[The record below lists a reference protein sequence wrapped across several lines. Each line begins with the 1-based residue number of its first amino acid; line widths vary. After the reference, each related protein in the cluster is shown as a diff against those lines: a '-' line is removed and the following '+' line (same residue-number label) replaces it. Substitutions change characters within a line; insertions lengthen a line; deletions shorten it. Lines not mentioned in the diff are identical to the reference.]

1 MRTIRVRA
9 MRRMSDQSTTH
20 AVPAFDTFRR
30 HPWVCAT
37 GVAAIAI
44 ALLILFWDW
53 NWFRKPICSFV
64 QAKTER
70 VCEIAGDLDV
80 DLGRVTRVSA
90 GSVRFGNAS
99 WSKRGDMAKAERIVV
114 DFEPWPALF
123 HREFRIRRLRLEHPD
138 VVLETGPGGKGNWV
152 FGDGSA
158 GAKTRFRN
166 LWIDGGRLRFFD
178 PPNKTDIDIEVAS
191 EAAKKPGEGAP
202 ILAKGDGRWK
212 GYPFKLEGRG
222 ESPLELRDTERPY
235 RIDVSASAGTTHAHA
250 AGTLLDPLRFRDFD
264 LRLALRGQNLEDL
277 YPLLGIAIPP
287 TPPYR
292 LDGRLTRTIHGPA
305 SSTWKYDGFTGVVG
319 DSDLGGYAHVTTG
332 GKRPYLRADLRSKR
346 LDFDDLAGFVGA
358 APKAGG
364 GESTNHELAAQAAKQ
379 AASGRLLPDTPY
391 RLDKL
396 RAMDADVRLRAGRI
410 DTQKIP
416 LDDMDAHLLLENG
429 LLRLDPLDFGVAG
442 GDIRSTIRMDARE
455 SAIRTRADIA
465 ARGLDLGKLMPDL
478 QLGKTAIGKV
488 GGDIAIAGTGNS
500 IAGILGSAD
509 GDARMDMGEGR
520 ISKLLMEYAGLDL
533 AGVLRIKL
541 THDRQIP
548 IRCMAADFAVKDG
561 VMAARRMVFDSS
573 ETRLEGKGTID
584 LRDETLDLVVQPRT
598 KGFSPLSLRSPLYV
612 RGSFRHPQFAPDYA
626 RMGLRAG
633 AAVALGTVAAPAAAL
648 LATSDLGQGKDAPC
662 APVPAKE

>member
-1 MRTIRVRA
+1 
-9 MRRMSDQSTTH
+9 MSHQQERETP
-20 AVPAFDTFRR
+20 PALAALRR
-30 HPWVCAT
+30 HPWMSASALV
-37 GVAAIAI
+37 AIAI

-53 NWFRKPICSFV
+53 NWFRKPLCRYV
-64 QAKTER
+64 QAKTDR

-90 GSVRFGNAS
+90 EAVRFGNAS
-99 WSKRGDMAKAERIVV
+99 WSKRGDMARAQRVV
-114 DFEPWPALF
+114 LDFETWPALL
-123 HREFRIRRLRLEHPD
+123 HREFRIAQLRMERPD
-138 VVLETGPGGKGNWV
+138 VVLETGPDGKGNWV
-152 FGDGSA
+152 FGDESA
-158 GAKTRFRN
+158 GAKARFRD
-166 LWIDGGRLRFFD
+166 LWVDGGRLRFYD
-178 PPNKTDIDIEVAS
+178 VANRTDIDLRIAS

-202 ILAKGDGRWK
+202 VLAKGGGRWR
-212 GYPFKLEGRG
+212 GNPFTLQGRG

-235 RIDVSASAGTTHAHA
+235 RIDASASAGSTHAHA
-250 AGTLLDPLRFRDFD
+250 VGTLLDPLRFRDFD

-277 YPLLGIAIPP
+277 YPLLGLAIPP

-292 LDGRLTRTIHGPA
+292 LDGRLTRTIHGAA

-364 GESTNHELAAQAAKQ
+364 GESTNPELAAQAAKQ

-410 DTQKIP
+410 NTQKLP
-416 LDDMDAHLLLENG
+416 LDDMDAHLLLEDG
-429 LLRLDPLDFGVAG
+429 LLRLDPLDFGVAD
-442 GDIRSTIRMDARE
+442 GDIRSNIRMDARE

-465 ARGLDLGKLMPDL
+465 ARGLDLGKLLPDL
-478 QLGKTAIGKV
+478 ELGRTAIGKV

-500 IAGILGSAD
+500 IARILGSAD

-548 IRCMAADFAVKDG
+548 IRCMAADFAVEDG
-561 VMAARRMVFDSS
+561 VMQARRMVFDSS

-584 LRDETLDLVVQPRT
+584 LRNERLDLVVQPRT

-612 RGSFRHPQFAPDYA
+612 RGSFRHPQFKPDYA

-648 LATSDLGQGKDAPC
+648 LATSDLGQGKNAPC
-662 APVPAKE
+662 APAR

>member
-1 MRTIRVRA
+1 
-9 MRRMSDQSTTH
+9 MSHEQEREIP
-20 AVPAFDTFRR
+20 PALAALRR
-30 HPWVCAT
+30 HPWW
-37 GVAAIAI
+37 GAAGILVLAI

-53 NWFRKPICSFV
+53 NWFRKPLCRYV
-64 QAKTER
+64 QAKTDR

-90 GSVRFGNAS
+90 QAVRFGNAS
-99 WSKRGDMAKAERIVV
+99 WSRRGDMARARRVV
-114 DFEPWPALF
+114 LDFETWPALL
-123 HREFRIRRLRLEHPD
+123 HREFRIARLRLDRPD
-138 VVLETGPGGKGNWV
+138 VVLETGPDGKGNWV
-152 FGDGSA
+152 FGDAGSTKA
-158 GAKTRFRN
+158 QFRN
-166 LWIDGGRLRFFD
+166 LWIDGGRLRFYD
-178 PPNKTDIDIEVAS
+178 PPNKTDIDILVAS

-202 ILAKGDGRWK
+202 VLAKGSGRWR
-212 GYPFKLEGRG
+212 GNPFTLHGRG

-235 RIDVSASAGTTHAHA
+235 RVDVSASAGSTHAHA
-250 AGTLLDPLRFRDFD
+250 LGTLLDPLRFRDFD

-277 YPLLGIAIPP
+277 YPLLGIATPP

-292 LDGRLTRTIHGPA
+292 LDGRLTRAIHGPA

-332 GKRPYLRADLRSKR
+332 GKRPYLRAELRSKR
-346 LDFDDLAGFVGA
+346 LDFDDLAGFIGA

-364 GESTNHELAAQAAKQ
+364 GESTNPELAAQAAKE

-396 RAMDADVRLRAGRI
+396 RAMDADVRLRAVRI
-410 DTQKIP
+410 NTRKLP

-429 LLRLDPLDFGVAG
+429 LLRLDPLDFGVAD
-442 GDIRSTIRMDARE
+442 GDIRSNIRMDARE

-465 ARGLDLGKLMPDL
+465 ARGLDLGKLLPDL
-478 QLGKTAIGKV
+478 ELGKTAIGKV

-500 IAGILGSAD
+500 IARILANAD

-520 ISKLLMEYAGLDL
+520 ISKLLMEYAGMDL

-561 VMAARRMVFDSS
+561 VMQARRMVFDSS

-584 LRDETLDLVVQPRT
+584 LRNERLDLVVQPRT

-648 LATSDLGQGKDAPC
+648 LATSDLGQGRNAPC
-662 APVPAKE
+662 APAK

>member
-9 MRRMSDQSTTH
+9 IRRMSDESTTRTI
-20 AVPAFDTFRR
+20 PLFDTFRR
-30 HPWVCAT
+30 HPWMCAT
-37 GVAAIAI
+37 AVVATAI

-53 NWFRKPICSFV
+53 NWFRKPICRIV

-70 VCEIAGDLDV
+70 TCEIAGDLGV

-90 GSVRFGNAS
+90 DAVRFGNAS
-99 WSKRGDMAKAERIVV
+99 WSKRGDMARADRVV
-114 DFEPWPALF
+114 LDFELWPALL
-123 HREFRIRRLRLEHPD
+123 HRDFRIRELRLARPD
-138 VVLETGPGGKGNWV
+138 AVLETGPGGKGNWV
-152 FGDGSA
+152 FGDENA
-158 GAKTRFRN
+158 NTKLQVRN

-178 PPNKTDIDIEVAS
+178 APNKTDIDIDVAS
-191 EAAKKPGEGAP
+191 ETAVKPGEGAP
-202 ILAKGDGRWK
+202 ILAKGSGRWK
-212 GYPFKLEGRG
+212 GSPFKLEGRG
-222 ESPLELRDTERPY
+222 ESPLELRNTERPY
-235 RIDVSASAGTTHAHA
+235 RIDATATAGTTHAHA
-250 AGTLLDPLRFRDFD
+250 TGTLLDPLRFRDFD

-277 YPLLGIAIPP
+277 YPLLGLATPP
-287 TPPYR
+287 TPPYH
-292 LDGRLTRTIHGPA
+292 LEGRLTRVIHDA
-305 SSTWKYDGFTGVVG
+305 NRSTWKYDGFTGVVG
-319 DSDLGGYAHVTTG
+319 DSDLAGYAHVTTG

-358 APKAGG
+358 APKSGG
-364 GESTNHELAAQAAKQ
+364 GEASNPELAAQAAKQ
-379 AASGRLLPDTPY
+379 AASARLLPDTPY

-410 DTQKIP
+410 NTQRIP

-429 LLRLDPLDFGVAG
+429 VLRLAPLDFGVAG

-455 SAIRTRADIA
+455 STIRTRADIG
-465 ARGLDLGKLMPDL
+465 ARGLDLAKLLPEVE
-478 QLGKTAIGKV
+478 LGKTAIGKV
-488 GGDIAIAGTGNS
+488 GGDIAITGTGNS
-500 IAGILGSAD
+500 IAGILASAD

-533 AGVLRIKL
+533 AGILRIKF

-561 VMAARRMVFDSS
+561 VMEARRLVFDSA

-584 LRDETLDLVVQPRT
+584 LRDETLDLTVQPRT

-612 RGSFRHPQFAPDYA
+612 RGSFKHPQFRPDYA

-633 AAVALGTVAAPAAAL
+633 AAVALATIAAPAAAL
-648 LATSDLGQGKDAPC
+648 LATSDLGQGKNAPC
-662 APVPAKE
+662 APSPAK

>member
-1 MRTIRVRA
+1 
-9 MRRMSDQSTTH
+9 MSDDTTTRT
-20 AVPAFDTFRR
+20 APAFDTFRR
-30 HPWVCAT
+30 HPWMCAAA
-37 GVAAIAI
+37 VFAIAL

-53 NWFRKPICSFV
+53 NWFRKPICRVV

-70 VCEIAGDLDV
+70 ICEIGGDLDV

-90 GSVRFGNAS
+90 DAVRFGNAS
-99 WSKRGDMAKAERIVV
+99 WSKRGDMARAKRIVV
-114 DFEPWPALF
+114 DFELWPALL
-123 HREFRIRRLRLEHPD
+123 HREFRIARLRMDRPD
-138 VVLETGPGGKGNWV
+138 VVLETGPGGKGNWL
-152 FGDGSA
+152 FGDQSA
-158 GAKTRFRN
+158 NTKAQFRS
-166 LWIDGGRLRFFD
+166 LWIEGGRLRFFD

-191 EAAKKPGEGAP
+191 EAAKKTGEGAP
-202 ILAKGDGRWK
+202 ILAQGSGRWK

-222 ESPLELRDTERPY
+222 ESPLELRNTQRPY
-235 RIDVSASAGTTHAHA
+235 RIDATASAGSTHAHA
-250 AGTLLDPLRFRDFD
+250 VGTLLDPLRFRDFD

-292 LDGRLTRTIHGPA
+292 LDGRLTRTIHNAA

-332 GKRPYLRADLRSKR
+332 GERPYLRADLRSKR

-364 GESTNHELAAQAAKQ
+364 GESTNPELAAQAAKQ
-379 AASGRLLPDTPY
+379 AASPRLLPDTPY
-391 RLDKL
+391 KLDKL

-410 DTQKIP
+410 NTQKIP

-429 LLRLDPLDFGVAG
+429 LLRLDPLDFGVAD
-442 GDIRSTIRMDARE
+442 GDIRSNIRMDARE

-465 ARGLDLGKLMPDL
+465 AHGLDLAKLLPEV

-488 GGDIAIAGTGNS
+488 GGNIEIAGTGNS
-500 IAGILGSAD
+500 IARILGSAD
-509 GDARMDMGEGR
+509 GDARMEMGEGR

-533 AGVLRIKL
+533 AGILRIKL
-541 THDRQIP
+541 THDKQIP

-561 VMAARRMVFDSS
+561 VMQARRMVFDSS
-573 ETRLEGKGTID
+573 ETRLEGKGTIN
-584 LRDETLDLVVQPRT
+584 LRDETLDLTVRPRT

-612 RGSFRHPQFAPDYA
+612 RGSFRQPEFKPDYA

-633 AAVALGTVAAPAAAL
+633 AAVVLGTVAAPAAAL
-648 LATSDLGQGKDAPC
+648 LATSDLGQGKNAPC
-662 APVPAKE
+662 APAPAK

>member
-1 MRTIRVRA
+1 
-9 MRRMSDQSTTH
+9 MSAAQASPPREALATL
-20 AVPAFDTFRR
+20 RR
-30 HPWVCAT
+30 HPWLCAT
-37 GVAAIAI
+37 GIAAIAI

-53 NWFRKPICSFV
+53 NWFRKPLCRYV
-64 QAKTER
+64 QAKTDR

-90 GSVRFGNAS
+90 DAVRFGNAA
-99 WSKRGDMAKAERIVV
+99 WSKRGDMARADRIVV
-114 DFEPWPALF
+114 DFELWPALL
-123 HREFRIRRLRLEHPD
+123 HREFRIVQLRMSRPD

-152 FGDGSA
+152 FGDASA
-158 GAKTRFRN
+158 NTRAQFRN

-178 PPNKTDIDIEVAS
+178 PPDKTDIDIEVAS
-191 EAAKKPGEGAP
+191 QAAEKPGEGAP
-202 ILAKGDGRWK
+202 ILATGSGRWR
-212 GYPFKLEGRG
+212 GNPFTLQGRG

-235 RIDVSASAGTTHAHA
+235 RIDVSANAGTTHAHA
-250 AGTLLDPLRFRDFD
+250 VGTLLDPLRFRDFD

-277 YPLLGIAIPP
+277 YPLLGIAMPP

-292 LDGRLTRTIHGPA
+292 LDGRLTRTINHPT

-319 DSDLGGYAHVTTG
+319 DSDLAGYAHVTTG

-358 APKAGG
+358 APETGR
-364 GESTNHELAAQAAKQ
+364 GESTSPELAAQAAKQ
-379 AASGRLLPDTPY
+379 AASARLLPDTPY

-396 RAMDADVRLRAGRI
+396 RAMDADVRLRANRI
-410 DTQKIP
+410 NTQKLP

-429 LLRLDPLDFGVAG
+429 VLRLDPLDFGVAD

-465 ARGLDLGKLMPDL
+465 ARNLDLGKLLPDL
-478 QLGKTAIGKV
+478 KLGKTAIGKV
-488 GGDIAIAGTGNS
+488 GGKIAIDGTGNS

-533 AGVLRIKL
+533 AGILRIKL
-541 THDRQIP
+541 THDKQIP

-561 VMAARRMVFDSS
+561 VMQARRMVFDSS
-573 ETRLEGKGTID
+573 ETRLEGSGSIN
-584 LRDETLDLVVQPRT
+584 LRDETFDLTVRPRT

-612 RGSFRHPQFAPDYA
+612 RGSFRQPQFTPDYA

-648 LATSDLGQGKDAPC
+648 LATSDLGQGKNAPC
-662 APVPAKE
+662 AATPAKK